1 MPFRRRCRMR
11 KDQKDSVVAYHS
23 KEELAMKTIRTLAA
37 VIVIVVAFSASA
49 GGGTQK
55 DKQQSKPESK
65 SQSSTVEYS
74 SATAAGNPRL
84 SDVVRVGNML
94 YLSGKLGT
102 DSSGKLAPGGIG
114 PETKQTLENIRAVL
128 EKNGSSMDNV
138 VKCTVM
144 LADIKEWG
152 DMNTVYD
159 TFFKKERKPARS
171 AFGTSGLVLGA
182 RVEIECMATT
192 K

>member
-1 MPFRRRCRMR
+1 MKDLKSLAGALAIVFVFSIGAESRQQ
-11 KDQKDSVVAYHS
+11 KDQATKPQTTA
-23 KEELAMKTIRTLAA
+23 
-37 VIVIVVAFSASA
+37 
-49 GGGTQK
+49 
-55 DKQQSKPESK
+55 QST
-65 SQSSTVEYS
+65 TVEYS
-74 SATAAGNPRL
+74 SASAAGSPRL

-102 DSSGKLAPGGIG
+102 DSTGKLAPGGIAA
-114 PETKQTLENIRAVL
+114 ETKQTLENIKSVL

-144 LADIKEWG
+144 LADIKEWA
-152 DMNTVYD
+152 DMNTVYA
-159 TFFKKERKPARS
+159 TFFKKERLPARS

-182 RVEIECMATT
+182 RVEIECMAVL

>member
-1 MPFRRRCRMR
+1 M
-11 KDQKDSVVAYHS
+11 
-23 KEELAMKTIRTLAA
+23 ETLRTLAA
-37 VIVIVVAFSASA
+37 VAVIVITFAAPA
-49 GGGTQK
+49 ARGAQK
-55 DKQQSKPESK
+55 DKPSKQQSKP
-65 SQSSTVEYS
+65 QTAAVEYS
-74 SATAAGNPRL
+74 SATAAGTPRL

-102 DSSGKLAPGGIG
+102 DSTGKLAPGGIG
-114 PETKQTLENIRAVL
+114 PETKQALENIRAVL
-128 EKNGSSMDNV
+128 EKNNSSMDNV

-152 DMNTVYD
+152 DMNAVYD

-182 RVEIECMATT
+182 RVEIECMATA

>member
-1 MPFRRRCRMR
+1 
-11 KDQKDSVVAYHS
+11 
-23 KEELAMKTIRTLAA
+23 MKTIRTFALVA
-37 VIVIVVAFSASA
+37 VIMLALAASA
-49 GGGTQK
+49 GGTQK
-55 DKQQSKPESK
+55 HKRQSKA
-65 SQSSTVEYS
+65 QRTTVVYS

-102 DSSGKLAPGGIG
+102 DSTGKLAPGGIG
-114 PETKQTLENIRAVL
+114 PETKQALENIRAVL
-128 EKNGSSMDNV
+128 EKNDSSMDNV

-182 RVEIECMATT
+182 RVEIECMATA

>member
-1 MPFRRRCRMR
+1 MPFSERRMSQRCE
-11 KDQKDSVVAYHS
+11 DSPVHLIAIP
-23 KEELAMKTIRTLAA
+23 KEEFAMKTSRTLTAVA
-37 VIVIVVAFSASA
+37 VIVLAFAASA
-49 GGGTQK
+49 ASGTQK
-55 DKQQSKPESK
+55 DKQHSKP
-65 SQSSTVEYS
+65 QSATVEYS
-74 SATAAGNPRL
+74 SATATGNPRL

-102 DSSGKLAPGGIG
+102 ESNGKLASGGIG
-114 PETKQTLENIRAVL
+114 PETKQALENIRAVL

-182 RVEIECMATT
+182 RVEIECVATI